1 MKVISHNLG
10 QDLKEIEIL
19 ALADWHNGDP
29 HQDGKKILG
38 YLDYI
43 EKTPNAYA
51 ILNGDLMNTAIRSG
65 ISDIY
70 GETIPP
76 MEQLAQCVKLFEPI
90 ASKILCIQPGNH
102 ELRTYKTD
110 GIDLTQLM
118 ATQLGIGDRYSP
130 TSTLLWIT
138 LGKWQTTGRHGG
150 PVRYSIYCVHGSGGG
165 RTEGA
170 KVNRLTQLA
179 SIIDA
184 DIYIHSHVH
193 TPVVVKNSFFRTS
206 VANQSV
212 QQIDRLFVNTSAALN
227 YGGYGELASFKP
239 ACTDTPII
247 RLDGTRR
254 RMTASL

>member
-10 QDLKEIEIL
+10 KDFKEVEIL

-29 HQDGKKILG
+29 NQDGKKILG

-43 EKTPNAYA
+43 ERTPNAFA

-76 MEQLAQCVKLFEPI
+76 MEQLAQCVKLFQPI
-90 ASKILCIQPGNH
+90 ASKILCINPGNH

-110 GIDLTQLM
+110 GIDFTQLM
-118 ATQLGIGDRYSP
+118 ATQLGIGNRYSP

-138 LGKWQTTGRHGG
+138 FGKWHTPGRHGG

-179 SIIDA
+179 SIVDA
-184 DIYIHSHVH
+184 DIYIHSHTH
-193 TPVVVKNSFFRTS
+193 LPAVVKTSFFRTS
-206 VANQSV
+206 AANQSV

-254 RMTASL
+254 RMTATL

>member
-10 QDLKEIEIL
+10 KDLKEIEIL
-19 ALADWHNGDP
+19 VLADWHNGDP
-29 HQDGKKILG
+29 NQDGKKIRE

-51 ILNGDLMNTAIRSG
+51 ILNGDLMNTAVRSS
-65 ISDIY
+65 ISDVY

-90 ASKILCIQPGNH
+90 APKILSIQPGNH
-102 ELRTYKTD
+102 ELRIYKND
-110 GIDLTQLM
+110 GLDLTHLM
-118 ATQLGIGDRYSP
+118 AAQLGIADRYSP
-130 TSTLLWIT
+130 ASTLLWVS
-138 LGKWQTTGRHGG
+138 LGKWSTPGRHGT

-170 KVNRLTQLA
+170 KVNRLMQLA
-179 SIIDA
+179 SIVDA

-206 VANQSV
+206 ASNQSV
-212 QQIDRLFVNTSAALN
+212 QQIDRLFINTSAALN

-239 ACTDTPII
+239 ASTDTPLI
-247 RLDGTRR
+247 RLNGHRR
-254 RMTASL
+254 GMTAEL